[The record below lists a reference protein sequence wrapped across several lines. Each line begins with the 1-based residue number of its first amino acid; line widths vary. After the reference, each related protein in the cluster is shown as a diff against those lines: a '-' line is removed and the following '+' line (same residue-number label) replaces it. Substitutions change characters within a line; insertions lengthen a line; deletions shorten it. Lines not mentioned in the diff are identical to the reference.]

1 MMLFTLAALTVGL
14 SAGVR
19 PSRIDAL
26 EARAA
31 EMKLGAAD
39 PFATLSLDGAF
50 GDPSEVLGIYLYW
63 DAPYGQVG
71 RRRAIAVAKHQIET
85 SDVLWASSQTC
96 DGLDNI
102 VAQMEAVTPP
112 SIDVPGFGD
121 HEGMPSFVSDGVTYT
136 LSVRS
141 PRWKDREFTSGY
153 NLTFSAN
160 VGNPLGTWAEALR
173 MTTSSCWSA
182 ERPEAG

>member
-1 MMLFTLAALTVGL
+1 MLFPLAALIVGF
-14 SAGVR
+14 SAVDHS
-19 PSRIDAL
+19 SRLDAL
-26 EARAA
+26 EASAA
-31 EMKLGAAD
+31 DMKLGAAV

-50 GDPSEVLGIYLYW
+50 GDPAEVLGIYIYW

-96 DGLDNI
+96 DGLENI
-102 VAQMEAVTPP
+102 VVQMEAITSP
-112 SIDVPGFGD
+112 SIDVPSFGD
-121 HEGMPSFVSDGVTYT
+121 DEGMPSFVSDGVTYT

-141 PRWKDREFTSGY
+141 PRWRDRRYTSGY
-153 NLTFSAN
+153 ELAFSAN